1 MSREFK
7 VILACNVITMLLAA
21 SACYFAFDARKQAR
35 YASWSAEEASEKA
48 DDSAKAI
55 HKLSGQ
61 VDMTSATTL
70 RIEEQLGRH
79 SLYGG

>member
-1 MSREFK
+1 
-7 VILACNVITMLLAA
+7 MLLAA

-35 YASWSAEEASEKA
+35 YASWSADEASEKA
-48 DDSAKAI
+48 DESAEALK
-55 HKLSGQ
+55 KVSQQ

>member
-7 VILACNVITMLLAA
+7 VILACNVITMLFAA
-21 SACYFAFDARKQAR
+21 SACYFAFDARTQAR
-35 YASWSAEEASEKA
+35 YASWSADEASEKVN
-48 DDSAKAI
+48 DSAKAVD
-55 HKLSGQ
+55 KLSER
-61 VDMTSATTL
+61 VDMTHATTL